1 MLNAKL
7 MGNADEG
14 KKWIVQKQRNQ
25 QKADGAFAE
34 GAAAPESNSRMLHA
48 LHSSTNIV

>member
-7 MGNADEG
+7 LGNADEG
-14 KKWIVQKQRNQ
+14 EKGIVQKQRNQ
-25 QKADGAFAE
+25 QKADGAFPQ
-34 GAAAPESNSRMLHA
+34 GAAAPKSNLRMLHH